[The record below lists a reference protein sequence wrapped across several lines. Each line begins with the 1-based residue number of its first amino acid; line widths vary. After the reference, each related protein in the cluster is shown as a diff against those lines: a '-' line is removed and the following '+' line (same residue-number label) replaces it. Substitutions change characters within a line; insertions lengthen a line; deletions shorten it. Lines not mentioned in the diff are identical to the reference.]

1 MERLEK
7 KLEYKFRDQS
17 LLRTALTHSSYAN
30 EQRKTGVVCNER
42 LEFLGDSVL
51 GMITAEYLFRNE
63 PEMPEGVMTRL
74 RSELVCER
82 SLTQVAREL
91 GLGELIRLGRG
102 EENGGGR
109 TRPSIIA
116 DAVEA
121 VLAAIYLDGGIEPV
135 KNVVNKFI
143 FSRAELIYEQTK
155 DYKTELQEQLQRGGA
170 QDIAYKLVGESGP
183 DHCKMFEAAVCLNGR
198 EIGRGTGR
206 SKKEAE
212 QSAAKNALSEMK
224 K

>member
-91 GLGELIRLGRG
+91 GLGELIRVGRG
-102 EENGGGR
+102 EESGGGR